1 MARSDAQKMKPP
13 FQSEIPLPNP
23 ATLTAGVVKRLVLD
37 KGFGFVRE
45 PGGTEY
51 FFHQS
56 AMRGTAFEDLREG
69 DAVRFQPNPHPNP
82 KGPRADLVMRDETPG
97 NY

>member
-1 MARSDAQKMKPP
+1 MARNDSQKGKTP
-13 FQSEIPLPNP
+13 FQSEAPLPDLH
-23 ATLTAGVVKRLVLD
+23 TLTQGVVKRLVGD

-56 AMRGTAFEDLREG
+56 AVRGTEFNDLREG
-69 DAVRFQPNPHPNP
+69 DAVRFQPSVHHNP
-82 KGPRADLVMRDETPG
+82 KGPRADLVMRDEGVG